1 MTGRERV
8 KRAMRYQSVDKAP
21 LQYYYTPVGVYEH
34 GEKLNDLYA
43 TLPGDME
50 PFVRM
55 PARGPAP
62 EEMDENGQYHAV
74 HTDEWGIPWEYRIF
88 GVTGIPQRHI
98 IADDDEAGAYL
109 PPGTPAIEGP
119 EMEKYARFVA
129 ERQAQGYYTFGG
141 GGGFYERMLALYGDE
156 NVLCGIAMDEPGIN
170 RLADRIVEYNLVHI
184 ERAIRANVDGLAF
197 GDDFGT
203 ERAMIMSPEMWRRF
217 IKPRIREM
225 LEPAV
230 RAGKDILFHSCGQI
244 SPIMEDLRELGVT
257 AIWPQLPAY
266 NMKELAEKCRDL
278 GLAVA
283 IHTDRA
289 NTMTYGTPQ
298 QVRDLVKREY
308 ETFRMWEGG
317 SWFYVEADNG
327 FPFENIQAQIETIA
341 AYRAD

>member
-8 KRAMRYQSVDKAP
+8 QRAMHYQSVDKVP
-21 LQYYYTPVGVYEH
+21 LQYYYTPVGYYEH
-34 GEKLNDLYA
+34 GDKLNDLYA
-43 TLPGDME
+43 TLPGDFE

-55 PARGPAP
+55 PIQGPAP
-62 EEMDENGQYHAV
+62 EEIDENGRYHAV

-88 GVTGIPQRHI
+88 GITGIPLKHI
-98 IADDDEAGAYL
+98 IEDDDQAAAYQ
-109 PPGTPAIEGP
+109 PPRTPACEGP
-119 EMEKYARFVA
+119 EMERYCRFVA
-129 ERQAQGYYTFGG
+129 ERKAQGLYTFGG
-141 GGGFYERMLALYGDE
+141 GAGIYERILALYGDE
-156 NVLCGIAMDEPGIN
+156 NALCGIAMDEPGIN
-170 RLADRIVEYNLVHI
+170 TLADRIVEYNMANI
-184 ERAIRANVDGLAF
+184 QRAIKADVDGISF

-203 ERAMIMSPEMWRRF
+203 ERAMIMSPDMWRRF
-217 IKPRIREM
+217 IKPRLKVM
-225 LEPAV
+225 FEPILK
-230 RAGKDILFHSCGQI
+230 AGKDIFFHSCGQI
-244 SPIMEDLRELGVT
+244 SPILEDMRELGVT

-266 NMKELAEKCRDL
+266 NMEELAKYCREL

-298 QVRDLVKREY
+298 QVRDLVTREY

-341 AYRAD
+341 QWR